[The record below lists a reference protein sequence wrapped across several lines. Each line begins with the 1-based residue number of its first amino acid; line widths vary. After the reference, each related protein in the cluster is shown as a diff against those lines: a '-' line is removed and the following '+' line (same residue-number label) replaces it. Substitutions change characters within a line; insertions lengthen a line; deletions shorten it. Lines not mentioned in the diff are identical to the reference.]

1 MTGIQALER
10 KAPDLPM
17 SEFEGLNLE
26 LGDKGKSGILQS
38 MASRA
43 TFLSDPNHR
52 IVFHFTPR
60 HCSWLNQIEIWFG
73 ISTRKLLK
81 RGNFLSQDDLRTQ
94 ILEFI
99 DYFNRTM
106 AKPFQ
111 WTYRGKVLSA

>member
-1 MTGIQALER
+1 MYYL
-10 KAPDLPM
+10 KWDAP
-17 SEFEGLNLE
+17 
-26 LGDKGKSGILQS
+26 
-38 MASRA
+38 A

-52 IVFHFTPR
+52 IVFHFTPK

-73 ISTRKLLK
+73 ILMRKLLK

-106 AKPFQ
+106 AKPFR
-111 WTYRGKVLSA
+111 WKYRGKVLAA